1 MRFQFHKAHL
11 YWLSALLLLA
21 AQLVH
26 AAPPTQHGMLWE
38 ISKPGK
44 VPSYLFGTIH
54 SEDSRVLEL
63 PRIVKRHFEYA
74 ESFTMEMLADETSTQ
89 VFVRAMLLPPD
100 QSLRQLLTA
109 KEYTQLLDA
118 IKNYHLP
125 PDKLNQF
132 KPWAMM
138 ALLNMPPQ
146 KTGIF
151 LDMMLQEMA
160 RKQGKKLYG
169 LETVQEQI
177 EVFDGFTQ
185 AEQLILLRET
195 LENLDELDDM
205 FKLLHKLYL
214 TRDLSGML
222 AFSEEQQAESEHPE
236 MMAAFNKRLIND
248 RNLRMLERMQP
259 RLNEGN
265 AFIAVGALHLAGKN
279 GLLKLLEAQGYQ
291 VMALY

>member
-1 MRFQFHKAHL
+1 MRFYFHKANL
-11 YWLSALLLLA
+11 CWFSALLLLTHW
-21 AQLVH
+21 VH
-26 AAPPTQHGMLWE
+26 AAPPTQHGILWE
-38 ISKPGK
+38 ISKPSK

-74 ESFTMEMLADETSTQ
+74 ESFSMEMLADEASTQ
-89 VFVRAMLLPPD
+89 IFSHAMFLPPE

-109 KEYTQLLDA
+109 KEYAQVLDA
-118 IKNYHLP
+118 TKSYHLP
-125 PDKLNQF
+125 PDKLNQL
-132 KPWAMM
+132 KPWAVM
-138 ALLNMPPQ
+138 ALLNIPPQ

-151 LDMMLQEMA
+151 LDIMLQEMA

-177 EVFDGFTQ
+177 EVFDSFTMS
-185 AEQLILLRET
+185 EQLVLLRET
-195 LENLDELDDM
+195 LENVDTLEDM

-222 AFSEEQQAESEHPE
+222 AFSEEQQADSEHPE
-236 MMAAFNKRLIND
+236 IIAAFNKRLIND

-259 RLNEGN
+259 HLNEGN
-265 AFIAVGALHLAGKN
+265 AFIAVGALHLAGKH

-291 VMALY
+291 VTALY

>member
-1 MRFQFHKAHL
+1 MRFHFHKANL
-11 YWLSALLLLA
+11 CWFSALLLLA
-21 AQLVH
+21 TQLAH
-26 AAPPTQHGMLWE
+26 ATPPAQHGIFWE

-74 ESFTMEMLADETSTQ
+74 ESFTMEMLADESSAQ
-89 VFVRAMLLPPD
+89 VFSHAMFLPPE

-109 KEYTQLLDA
+109 KEYTQVLDA
-118 IKNYHLP
+118 TKNYRLP
-125 PDKLNQF
+125 PEKLNQL
-132 KPWAMM
+132 KPWAVM
-138 ALLNMPPQ
+138 ALLNIPPQ
-146 KTGIF
+146 KTGVF
-151 LDMMLQEMA
+151 LDLMLQEMA

-177 EVFDGFTQ
+177 DVFDSFTLP
-185 AEQLILLRET
+185 EQLILLRET
-195 LENLDELDDM
+195 LENVDESEDM

-222 AFSEEQQAESEHPE
+222 AFSEEQQADSEHPE

>member
-1 MRFQFHKAHL
+1 MRFHFHKSSL
-11 YWLSALLLLA
+11 CWFSALLLL

-26 AAPPTQHGMLWE
+26 AAPPTQHGVLWE

-63 PRIVKRHFEYA
+63 PRIVKRHFDYA
-74 ESFTMEMLADETSTQ
+74 ESFSMEMLADEGSTQ
-89 VFVRAMLLPPD
+89 AFSQAMFLPPE

-109 KEYTQLLDA
+109 KEYTQVLEA
-118 IKNYHLP
+118 TKSYHLP
-125 PDKLNQF
+125 PEKLNQL
-132 KPWAMM
+132 KPWSVM
-138 ALLNMPPQ
+138 ALLNIPPQ
-146 KTGIF
+146 KTGVF
-151 LDMMLQEMA
+151 LDLMLQEMA

-177 EVFDGFTQ
+177 EVFDGVSVS
-185 AEQLILLRET
+185 EQLILLRET
-195 LENLDELDDM
+195 LDNLDEAEDM

-222 AFSEEQQAESEHPE
+222 AFTEEQQASSEHAE
-236 MMAAFNKRLIND
+236 IMAKFNKRLIND

-265 AFIAVGALHLAGKN
+265 AFIAVGALHLAGKH

-291 VMALY
+291 VTALY